1 MKKHI
6 IYDKESIDYQIN
18 LCALQ
23 KMEDVVPMTRKERYM
38 LRQWVRSGH
47 EIESNPWEY
56 LDSDGWQLNYLQA
69 YRLEYGYSSGP
80 WDSWKAPENQIYWC
94 SQRKCYVKCDELIEL

>member
-1 MKKHI
+1 MKRHI
-6 IYDKESIDYQIN
+6 IHDKDSIDYQLN
-18 LCALQ
+18 LCALHE
-23 KMEDVVPMTRKERYM
+23 MEDAVPMTKRERFM

-80 WDSWKAPENQIYWC
+80 WDCWKGPENQLYWC
-94 SQRKCYVKCDELIEL
+94 SQRKCYVRYDELIEL